1 MNPGL
6 EKLQLYPFQRLAQ
19 IKVNSSPP
27 KGSVIIDLSIGEPQL
42 ETPQIIQES
51 LKKAISGIGK
61 YPSTRGTLRLR
72 ESMSSWATKR
82 FNLGKEQLLPDRNIL
97 PVSGTREAL
106 FSIAQTLV
114 AANSAKSLVGLPN
127 PFYQIYEGAAIL
139 AGATPYY
146 FNGPA
151 HNNFIP
157 LFEDTPEKIWQ
168 KMSFMYICS
177 PGNPTGNVMTSQQY
191 DYLISMADKHNFFIV
206 VDECYSELYG
216 NEEEPPLGILEWCHL
231 SGRSSFQRCLAM
243 HSLSKRSNSPGLR
256 SGFVAGD
263 PDLIENFFMY
273 RTYHGSA
280 MPLHVQEASITAW
293 SDEEHVIANRD
304 FYRKNFDAVLNVLRK
319 KIDVDRPT
327 AGFYLWIDVLSDD
340 IKVCEQLYSHTG
352 LIVLPGQFLSRKNDG
367 LNPGTNRIRLALVA
381 PKEQCI
387 EAAYRL
393 LSIIS

>member
-1 MNPGL
+1 MAMNPGL

-27 KGSVIIDLSIGEPQL
+27 KDSAIIDLSIGEPQL

-51 LKKAISGIGK
+51 LKRAISGIGK

-177 PGNPTGNVMTSQQY
+177 PGNPAGNVMTSQQY
-191 DYLISMADKHNFFIV
+191 DYLIN
-206 VDECYSELYG
+206 YSTEL
-216 NEEEPPLGILEWCHL
+216 NTAVLMLQQTTQTL
-231 SGRSSFQRCLAM
+231 LAAM
-243 HSLSKRSNSPGLR
+243 SARNIDLALSNSVKYLELFGHIIIAWLWLKQGL
-256 SGFVAGD
+256 VATKALEKK
-263 PDLIENFFMY
+263 P
-273 RTYHGSA
+273 HQA
-280 MPLHVQEASITAW
+280 
-293 SDEEHVIANRD
+293 DEH
-304 FYRKNFDAVLNVLRK
+304 FYRGKLQALKYFYQFELPQIYPWSSLLINLDSTSFDMK
-319 KIDVDRPT
+319 PEW
-327 AGFYLWIDVLSDD
+327 F
-340 IKVCEQLYSHTG
+340 
-352 LIVLPGQFLSRKNDG
+352 
-367 LNPGTNRIRLALVA
+367 
-381 PKEQCI
+381 
-387 EAAYRL
+387 
-393 LSIIS
+393 